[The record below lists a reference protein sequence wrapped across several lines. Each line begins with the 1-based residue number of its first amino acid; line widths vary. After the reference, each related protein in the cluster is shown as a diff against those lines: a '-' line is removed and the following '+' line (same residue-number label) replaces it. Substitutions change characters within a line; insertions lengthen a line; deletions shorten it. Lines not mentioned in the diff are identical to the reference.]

1 MLWLTQEHVNTL
13 VQAAQQGA
21 PEEVC
26 GLIVGIGNRV
36 TQIIPIP
43 NAAANPITRYEMDAK
58 AQFEAMRDADQAGL
72 AIIAFYHSHPK
83 GDPIPSET
91 DIREAFYGDTPYLII
106 GLKGIQP
113 QLAAWSI
120 QNMRVTPVPL
130 HVGFTMPET
139 NPDENPLSRAQ
150 VIAILA
156 SAVIALV
163 ILLIV
168 SINLLPPAPPIP

>member
-13 VQAAQQGA
+13 VQAARHGA
-21 PEEVC
+21 PHEVC
-26 GLIVGIGNRV
+26 GLIVGISNRA

-43 NAAANPITRYEMDAK
+43 NVAADPITRYEMDAK
-58 AQFEAMRDADQAGL
+58 AQFEAVRDAEQTGL

-106 GLKGIQP
+106 GLKSSEP

-130 HVGFTMPET
+130 HIGFTRPEA
-139 NPDENPLSRAQ
+139 NLDENPLSRAQ
-150 VIAILA
+150 VVAIFA
-156 SAVIALV
+156 SAIIALV